1 MTKQEFLKTI
11 IKLNNESVNVF
22 TDLVNQIETTEE
34 REYEQPTISSR
45 VLTDIVHEVYL
56 NLVEEDTNVISDYEL
71 SMQYNEVSL
80 DRIDFNE
87 SRVKMIVEDVLNSY
101 FKIED

>member
-22 TDLVNQIETTEE
+22 TDLVNQIDTTEE
-34 REYEQPTISSR
+34 REYEQPKISSR

>member
-34 REYEQPTISSR
+34 REYEQPKISSR

-56 NLVEEDTNVISDYEL
+56 NLVEEDTNILSDYEL
-71 SMQYNEVSL
+71 GMQYNEVSL